1 MTKQVV
7 DADHLLDTAMRLAN
21 EGSWE
26 KLHLHEV
33 ARELD
38 ISLHEIH
45 RHFAQKDDLVEAWYD
60 RADRAML
67 KAAQAPGYSELTL
80 HERLHLLIMRWLD
93 TLAEYKTVSRDMLL
107 YKLEPG
113 HVHLQLQG
121 LLRVS
126 RTVQWIREA
135 ALQDSTHLRRIIEEV
150 GLTGLYLQTFL
161 YWMGDSSAGQSKT
174 RRFLHRRL
182 GLVDRCEKGLA
193 RVQSW
198 LPGFG
203 RRQARHTA
211 AHDSAQ
217 PDTGIR

>member
-1 MTKQVV
+1 MPKPTT
-7 DADHLLDTAMRLAN
+7 DTILDTAMRLAN
-21 EGSWE
+21 ERSWE
-26 KLHLHEV
+26 KLYLHDI
-33 ARELD
+33 ARELE
-38 ISLHEIH
+38 IPLHTIH
-45 RHFAQKDDLVEAWYD
+45 QHYRQKDDLVEAWYD

-107 YKLEPG
+107 YKLEPA
-113 HVHLQLQG
+113 HLHLQLQG

-135 ALQDSTHLRRIIEEV
+135 ALQDSTHLQRIIEEI

-182 GLVDRCEKGLA
+182 GLVDHCEKSMA
-193 RVQSW
+193 RVQAW

-203 RRQARHTA
+203 RRKARPA
-211 AHDSAQ
+211 ATQDVSAQ
-217 PDTGIR
+217 PDTRPR

>member
-1 MTKQVV
+1 MSKHTV
-7 DADHLLDTAMRLAN
+7 DADSLLDTAMRLAN
-21 EGSWE
+21 ERSWE
-26 KLHLHEV
+26 KLQLHDV

-38 ISLHEIH
+38 IPLHEIH
-45 RHFAQKDDLVEAWYD
+45 RHVAQKDDLVEAWYD

-80 HERLHLLIMRWLD
+80 HERLHLLTMRWLD

-135 ALQDSTHLRRIIEEV
+135 ALQDSTHLRRIIEEI

-182 GLVDRCEKGLA
+182 GLIDGCEKGLA

-203 RRQARHTA
+203 RRKPRSDANRNA
-211 AHDSAQ
+211 SAQ
-217 PDTGIR
+217 PGA